1 MSTSWGIAG
10 DKGPGGSLCPPCW
23 EQWCVK
29 RLGQAAALEWKVM
42 AGPLLEVQEVPSF
55 AHFHCVIRS
64 LLGDAGHASG
74 PVRKHSLFLTV
85 CSGQALSP

>member
-1 MSTSWGIAG
+1 MLGAVVCQEAG
-10 DKGPGGSLCPPCW
+10 AGGCPGMEGDGW
-23 EQWCVK
+23 
-29 RLGQAAALEWKVM
+29 
-42 AGPLLEVQEVPSF
+42 PLLEVQEVPSF
-55 AHFHCVIRS
+55 AHCHCVIRS